1 LRDLDVELRRPAREA
16 LTEDELAIFD
26 LLTRPEP
33 RLTKTQEVQVKKVAR
48 DLLAKLRENV
58 AVIQW
63 RQRQQTRAA
72 VRSSIEVVLNTLPEE
87 PYPEKMWH
95 EKVEATWQFV
105 LSRYGTGA
113 NIGAS

>member
-1 LRDLDVELRRPAREA
+1 MSGKCPTNIL
-16 LTEDELAIFD
+16 
-26 LLTRPEP
+26 RPEFRFFDHRTSIP
-33 RLTKTQEVQVKKVAR
+33 VGL
-48 DLLAKLRENV
+48 
-58 AVIQW
+58 IW

-105 LSRYGTGA
+105 LSRYGTAA